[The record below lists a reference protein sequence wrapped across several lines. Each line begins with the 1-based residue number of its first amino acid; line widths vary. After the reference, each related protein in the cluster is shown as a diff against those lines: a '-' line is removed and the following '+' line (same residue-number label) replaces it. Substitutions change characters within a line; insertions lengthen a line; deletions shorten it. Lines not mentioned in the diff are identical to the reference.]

1 MRLLVVED
9 QNDLRNIL
17 KKRLDEAGYMIDEA
31 SDGEIATD
39 LIDYTDYDLI
49 ILDIMIPKI
58 NGLEILKEL
67 RRKKQDTPVLL
78 LTAKDTVSDRVKGLD
93 LGADDY
99 LVKPFAFDELLA
111 RIRALLRRRDG
122 EIQTVISLDDL
133 SLNRTL
139 KEVKRGKKEIQLT
152 KKEYILLEYLMLNK
166 GIVVSRERLESVSS
180 NYDYE
185 GYSNV
190 IDVYIRFLRKK
201 IDEGQNVKLIHTIR
215 GFGYVMKVEKW
226 KSFQF
231 AIE

>member
-166 GIVVSRERLESVSS
+166 GIVVSRERFESVSS

-215 GFGYVMKVEKW
+215 GFGYVMKVEK
-226 KSFQF
+226 
-231 AIE
+231 

>member
-215 GFGYVMKVEKW
+215 GFGYVMKVEK
-226 KSFQF
+226 
-231 AIE
+231 